1 MIKILVWK
9 LFLIILGIF
18 SYMYNV
24 KFQSSPEGK
33 DERGILIQSKTNS
46 YTLGAFY
53 ISISI
58 LIVLNLLNLIDTN
71 VLLSLL
77 LYLFISISIL
87 SSLTLLI
94 YRRKV

>member
-1 MIKILVWK
+1 MLVLK
-9 LFLIILGIF
+9 LLLIILGMF

-33 DERGILIQSKTNS
+33 DERGIIIQSKTNS

-58 LIVLNLLNLIDTN
+58 LIVLNLLNLVDTN
-71 VLLSLL
+71 ALPSLL
-77 LYLFISISIL
+77 LYFFISISIL
-87 SSLTLLI
+87 SSLISLV

>member
-1 MIKILVWK
+1 MLVLK
-9 LFLIILGIF
+9 LLLITLGMF

-33 DERGILIQSKTNS
+33 DERGIIIQSKTNS

-58 LIVLNLLNLIDTN
+58 LIVLNLLNLVDTN
-71 VLLSLL
+71 ALPSLL
-77 LYLFISISIL
+77 LYFFISISIL
-87 SSLTLLI
+87 SSLILLV

>member
-1 MIKILVWK
+1 MLVLK
-9 LFLIILGIF
+9 LLLIILGMF

-33 DERGILIQSKTNS
+33 DERGIIIQSKTNS

-58 LIVLNLLNLIDTN
+58 LIVLNLLNLVDTN
-71 VLLSLL
+71 ALPSLL
-77 LYLFISISIL
+77 LYFFISISIL
-87 SSLTLLI
+87 SSLILLV

>member
-1 MIKILVWK
+1 MLIWK
-9 LFLIILGIF
+9 VSLIIVGMF

-58 LIVLNLLNLIDTN
+58 LIILNLINLIDAN

-77 LYLFISISIL
+77 LYFFISISVL

>member
-1 MIKILVWK
+1 MLVWK
-9 LFLIILGIF
+9 LFLIILGMF

-24 KFQSSPEGK
+24 KFQSSPEGQ

-53 ISISI
+53 ISISF
-58 LIVLNLLNLIDTN
+58 LIVLNLLNLINTN

-77 LYLFISISIL
+77 LYFFISISVL

>member
-1 MIKILVWK
+1 MLIWK
-9 LFLIILGIF
+9 VSLIILGMF

-58 LIVLNLLNLIDTN
+58 LIILNLINLIDAN

-77 LYLFISISIL
+77 LYFFISISVL

>member
-1 MIKILVWK
+1 MLVLK
-9 LFLIILGIF
+9 LLLITLGMF

-24 KFQSSPEGK
+24 KFQSSPEGQ
-33 DERGILIQSKTNS
+33 DERGIIIQSKTNS

-58 LIVLNLLNLIDTN
+58 LIVLNLLNLVDTN
-71 VLLSLL
+71 ALPSLL
-77 LYLFISISIL
+77 LYFFISISIL
-87 SSLTLLI
+87 SSLISLV

>member
-1 MIKILVWK
+1 MLVLK
-9 LFLIILGIF
+9 LLLIILGMF

-24 KFQSSPEGK
+24 KFQSSPEGQ
-33 DERGILIQSKTNS
+33 DERGIIIQSKTNS

-58 LIVLNLLNLIDTN
+58 LIVLNLLNLVDTN
-71 VLLSLL
+71 ALPSFL
-77 LYLFISISIL
+77 LYFFISISIL
-87 SSLTLLI
+87 SSLILLV